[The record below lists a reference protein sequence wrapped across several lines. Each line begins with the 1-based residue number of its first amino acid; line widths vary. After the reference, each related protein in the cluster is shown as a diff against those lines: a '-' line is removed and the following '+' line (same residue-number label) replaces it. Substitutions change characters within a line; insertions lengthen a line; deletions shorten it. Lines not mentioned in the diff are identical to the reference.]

1 LHVIIKDVDTGLF
14 YEHDRQEWV
23 HLPQCA
29 TALVYADPLLELLQ
43 QLSKHRKI
51 TLRLVGD
58 KPIPVRPIEEYVQ
71 GIKNAVGDPYNMFIT
86 ELDMLIGAF
95 RYQPPEL
102 INEIYRLI
110 KKLIYYSDDL
120 SDEQK
125 ERIKHYIQ
133 RRDEFND

>member
-1 LHVIIKDVDTGLF
+1 MHVIIKDVATGLF
-14 YEHDRQEWV
+14 YEHDQQQWV

-29 TALVYADPLLELLQ
+29 TTLVYADPLFELLQ
-43 QLSKHRKI
+43 QLSQNRKI

-58 KPIPVRPIEEYVQ
+58 KPIPIRPIDEYVQ
-71 GIKNAVGDPYNMFIT
+71 GIKNAVGDPCNGFVIK
-86 ELDMLIGAF
+86 LDLLVNSF

-102 INEIYRLI
+102 SNELYRLI
-110 KKLIYYSDDL
+110 EKLIYHSRDL
-120 SDEQK
+120 SVEQG

>member
-1 LHVIIKDVDTGLF
+1 MHVIIKDVDTGLF
-14 YEHDRQEWV
+14 YEHDQEQWV
-23 HLPQCA
+23 HSPQCA
-29 TALVYADPLLELLQ
+29 TKFFYADPLLELLQ

-51 TLRLVGD
+51 TLRLVNGEE
-58 KPIPVRPIEEYVQ
+58 IPKRPIDEYVQ
-71 GIKNAVGDPYNMFIT
+71 GIKNAVGNTYNTFIQD
-86 ELDMLIGAF
+86 LDLLVSSF

-102 INEIYRLI
+102 INELYRFI
-110 KKLIYYSDDL
+110 EKLIYHNYEL